1 MAKKLLSEAQV
12 RRFAKLANLSPIN
25 EMYSKRD
32 EKEEELEENR
42 GHMSSGHSKKRDE
55 EEKEKTIAQES
66 PVKTSLTYETGA
78 KQGQRVMRGSRGR
91 RALYTSNRGGVGF
104 RSPLSGGGMYG

>member
-1 MAKKLLSEAQV
+1 MCFGGGGGREPEKTSPVVDEEQKAKEAEEKKKTIE
-12 RRFAKLANLSPIN
+12 RRQ
-25 EMYSKRD
+25 D
-32 EKEEELEENR
+32 ELEE
-42 GHMSSGHSKKRDE
+42 
-55 EEKEKTIAQES
+55 TIAQES